1 MVGLAAEGHTEELR
15 RVLTTRDIHCRY
27 QPIVDLET
35 EEVVAYEA
43 LARGP
48 RKSQL
53 SMPAALFLAAHDA
66 GLTAA
71 LDQLCRSA
79 ALEGVAAL
87 GREEPVPLF
96 VNIDPASI
104 GTGELFDEQGKE
116 LLGSG
121 RVRVTVELAE
131 RVVSSMPA
139 KLLESVAWLR
149 ERGVSVALDD
159 LGADER
165 SVALMPFVAPD
176 VVKLD
181 LAVLAARTPREAGVV
196 IDAVWAETERT
207 GAAILA
213 EGIETGEDVERALA
227 IGARFGQ
234 GWHFGRPEPLPA
246 APPLRSGGMR
256 TLRRPAPVLD
266 GSPFETISARRE
278 PRRANPEMLRERA
291 RQLEEEAAAL
301 GPSGVL
307 LSTLVDD
314 VSRFGELAFV
324 GAAPADDWSTI
335 VLGPQFAAALVVR
348 GDEFCMTY
356 DRDLVVDA
364 ARQLMSL
371 VAA

>member
-1 MVGLAAEGHTEELR
+1 MVGLAAEDHTAELR

-27 QPIVDLET
+27 QPVVDLET

-71 LDQLCRSA
+71 LDKLCRSA
-79 ALEGVAAL
+79 ALEGVAEL
-87 GREEPVPLF
+87 GRDEPVPLF
-96 VNIDPASI
+96 VNIDTASI
-104 GTGELFDEQGKE
+104 GDGDLFDDLGKE
-116 LLGSG
+116 LLASG
-121 RVRVTVELAE
+121 RVRVTVEMTE
-131 RVVSSMPA
+131 RAVSSMPG
-139 KLLESVAWLR
+139 KILESVAWLR
-149 ERGVSVALDD
+149 ERGVSIALDD
-159 LGADER
+159 IGADER

-181 LAVLAARTPREAGVV
+181 LNVLAARTSREAGVIV
-196 IDAVWAETERT
+196 DAVWAETERT

-213 EGIETGEDVERALA
+213 EGIETDADVERAVA

-234 GWHFGRPEPLPA
+234 GWRFGRPEPLPA

-278 PRRANPEMLRERA
+278 PRRANPDMLRERA
-291 RQLEEEAAAL
+291 CQLVEEAAAL

-307 LSTLVDD
+307 LSTVDD
-314 VSRFGELAFV
+314 GASQLGELAFV
-324 GAAPADDWSTI
+324 GVVPADDLTTI
-335 VLGPQFAAALVVR
+335 VLGPQFAAALVAR
-348 GDEFCMTY
+348 GDQFCMTY

-364 ARQLMSL
+364 ARQLMSA
-371 VAA
+371 VSV